1 MTVTTPP
8 PTAAPEPSPD
18 GPPPARGAPGPTPVA
33 ATWGHAVS
41 AFFWRHPRVRLGLVL
56 ALPLAWF
63 LVVYL
68 GSLAALLLQS
78 FYSLDSFSGT
88 IDRGLTLETWRS
100 LWSALTRDIVVRTV
114 VMAAAV
120 TVGAAVIALPVGYF
134 MAKVASPRAKAV
146 LFVMVLMPLWSSYI
160 VRVLSWRQILN
171 SAGVVTWFADRLA
184 LGWVIDAVL
193 RAPLIGG
200 DDLTTSFAGQYVV
213 FLYIWLP
220 YMILPVQAAL
230 ERVPASLVEAS
241 GDLGARPLTT
251 FRHVVWPLGLPG
263 IVAGSIFTFSLTLG
277 DYIIPQLVGPSK
289 PTIGL
294 AIYQYQGVAGNLPLA
309 AAYTVI
315 PMAIMAVYLMAA
327 RRMGAFEA
335 L

>member
-1 MTVTTPP
+1 M
-8 PTAAPEPSPD
+8 
-18 GPPPARGAPGPTPVA
+18 
-33 ATWGHAVS
+33 
-41 AFFWRHPRVRLGLVL
+41 RLGLVL
-56 ALPLAWF
+56 ALPLTWF

-68 GSLAALLLQS
+68 GSLAALLMQS

-88 IDRGLTLETWRS
+88 VDETLTLDTWRS
-100 LWSALTRDIVVRTV
+100 LWSPLTRDIVLRTV
-114 VMAAAV
+114 VMAALV
-120 TVGAAVIALPVGYF
+120 TIGTAAIAMPVGYF

-146 LFVMVLMPLWSSYI
+146 LFIAVLMPLWSSYI

-171 SAGVVTWFADRLA
+171 SEGVVIWFAERLR
-184 LGWVIDAVL
+184 LEWIIDAVL
-193 RAPLIGG
+193 DAPVIGG
-200 DDLTTSFAGQYVV
+200 ADLTTSFAGQYVV

-230 ERVPASLVEAS
+230 ERVPASVIEAS

-251 FRHVVWPLGLPG
+251 FRRVIWPLGLPG

-294 AIYQYQGVAGNLPLA
+294 AIYQFQGVAGNLPLA
-309 AAYTVI
+309 AAYTAI
-315 PMAIMAVYLMAA
+315 PMVIMAIYLTVA
-327 RRMGAFEA
+327 RRLGAFEA

>member
-1 MTVTTPP
+1 MI
-8 PTAAPEPSPD
+8 TAPPSPA
-18 GPPPARGAPGPTPVA
+18 ARTA
-33 ATWGHAVS
+33 GHRIS
-41 AFFWRHPRVRLGLVL
+41 SFFYRHPRVRLGLVL
-56 ALPLAWF
+56 ALPLTWF
-63 LVVYL
+63 VVVYL
-68 GSLAALLLQS
+68 GSLAALLVQS

-88 IDRGLTLETWRS
+88 IDETFTLDTWRS
-100 LWSALTRDIVVRTV
+100 MWNPLTRDIVLRTV
-114 VMAAAV
+114 VMAALV
-120 TVGAAVIALPVGYF
+120 TIGAAAIALPVGYF

-146 LFVMVLMPLWSSYI
+146 LFIAVLMPLWSSYI

-171 SAGVVTWFADRLA
+171 SEGVVIWFAERLR
-184 LGWVIDAVL
+184 LEWIIDAVL
-193 RAPLIGG
+193 DAPVIGG
-200 DDLTTSFAGQYVV
+200 ADLTTSFAGQYVV

-230 ERVPASLVEAS
+230 ERVPASVIEAS

-251 FRHVVWPLGLPG
+251 FRRVIWPLGLPG

-294 AIYQYQGVAGNLPLA
+294 AIYQFQGVAGNLPLA
-309 AAYTVI
+309 AAYTAI
-315 PMAIMAVYLMAA
+315 PMVIMAIYLTVA
-327 RRMGAFEA
+327 RRLGAFEA

>member
-1 MTVTTPP
+1 M
-8 PTAAPEPSPD
+8 
-18 GPPPARGAPGPTPVA
+18 
-33 ATWGHAVS
+33 
-41 AFFWRHPRVRLGLVL
+41 RLGLVL
-56 ALPLAWF
+56 ALPLTWF

-68 GSLAALLLQS
+68 GSLAALLMQS

-88 IDRGLTLETWRS
+88 VDETLTLDTWRS
-100 LWSALTRDIVVRTV
+100 LWSPLTRDIVLRTV
-114 VMAAAV
+114 VMAALV
-120 TVGAAVIALPVGYF
+120 TIGTAAIALPVGYF

-146 LFVMVLMPLWSSYI
+146 LFIAVLMPLWSSYI

-171 SAGVVTWFADRLA
+171 SEGVVIWFAERLR
-184 LGWVIDAVL
+184 LEWIIDAVL
-193 RAPLIGG
+193 DAPVIGG
-200 DDLTTSFAGQYVV
+200 ADLTTSFAGQYVV

-230 ERVPASLVEAS
+230 ERVPASVIEAS

-251 FRHVVWPLGLPG
+251 FRRVIWPLGLPG

-294 AIYQYQGVAGNLPLA
+294 AIYQFQGVAGNLPLA
-309 AAYTVI
+309 AAYTAI
-315 PMAIMAVYLMAA
+315 PMVIMAIYLTVA
-327 RRMGAFEA
+327 RRLGAFEA

>member
-1 MTVTTPP
+1 MI
-8 PTAAPEPSPD
+8 TAPPSP
-18 GPPPARGAPGPTPVA
+18 
-33 ATWGHAVS
+33 ATRTAGHRIS
-41 AFFWRHPRVRLGLVL
+41 SFFYRHPRVRLGLVL
-56 ALPLAWF
+56 ALPLTWF

-68 GSLAALLLQS
+68 GSLAALLMQS

-88 IDRGLTLETWRS
+88 VDKTLTLDTWRS
-100 LWSALTRDIVVRTV
+100 LWSPLTRDIVLRTV
-114 VMAAAV
+114 VMAALV
-120 TVGAAVIALPVGYF
+120 TIGTAAIALPVGYF

-146 LFVMVLMPLWSSYI
+146 LFIAVLMPLWSSYI

-171 SAGVVTWFADRLA
+171 SEGVVIWFAERLR
-184 LGWVIDAVL
+184 LEWIIDAVL
-193 RAPLIGG
+193 DAPVIGG
-200 DDLTTSFAGQYVV
+200 ADLTTSFAGQYVV

-230 ERVPASLVEAS
+230 ERVPASVIEAS

-251 FRHVVWPLGLPG
+251 FRRVIWPLGLPG

-294 AIYQYQGVAGNLPLA
+294 AIYQFQGVAGNLPLA
-309 AAYTVI
+309 AAYTAI
-315 PMAIMAVYLMAA
+315 PMVIMAIYLTVA
-327 RRMGAFEA
+327 RRLGAFEA

>member
-1 MTVTTPP
+1 MI
-8 PTAAPEPSPD
+8 TAPPSP
-18 GPPPARGAPGPTPVA
+18 
-33 ATWGHAVS
+33 ATRTAGHRIS
-41 AFFWRHPRVRLGLVL
+41 SFFYRHPRVRLGLVL
-56 ALPLAWF
+56 ALPLTWF

-68 GSLAALLLQS
+68 GSLAALLMQS

-88 IDRGLTLETWRS
+88 VDETLTLDTWRS
-100 LWSALTRDIVVRTV
+100 LWSPLTRDIVLRTV
-114 VMAAAV
+114 VMAALV
-120 TVGAAVIALPVGYF
+120 TIGTAAIALPVGYF

-146 LFVMVLMPLWSSYI
+146 LFIAVLMPLWSSYI

-171 SAGVVTWFADRLA
+171 SEGVVIWFAERLR
-184 LGWVIDAVL
+184 LEWFIDAVL
-193 RAPLIGG
+193 DAPVIGG
-200 DDLTTSFAGQYVV
+200 ADLTTSFAGQYVV

-230 ERVPASLVEAS
+230 ERVPASVIEAS

-251 FRHVVWPLGLPG
+251 FRRVIWPLGLPG

-294 AIYQYQGVAGNLPLA
+294 AIYQFQGVAGNLPLA
-309 AAYTVI
+309 AAYTAI
-315 PMAIMAVYLMAA
+315 PMVIMAIYLTVA
-327 RRMGAFEA
+327 RRLGAFEA

>member
-1 MTVTTPP
+1 MI
-8 PTAAPEPSPD
+8 TAPPSPA
-18 GPPPARGAPGPTPVA
+18 ARTL
-33 ATWGHAVS
+33 GHRIS
-41 AFFWRHPRVRLGLVL
+41 SFFYRHPRVRLGLVL
-56 ALPLAWF
+56 ALPLTWF
-63 LVVYL
+63 VVIYL
-68 GSLAALLLQS
+68 GSLAALLVQS

-88 IDRGLTLETWRS
+88 IDETLTLDTWRS
-100 LWSALTRDIVVRTV
+100 MWNAVTRDIVVRTV
-114 VMAAAV
+114 VMAALV
-120 TVGAAVIALPVGYF
+120 TIGAAAVALPVGYF

-146 LFVMVLMPLWSSYI
+146 LFIAVLMPLWSSYI

-171 SAGVVTWFADRLA
+171 SEGVVIWFAERLR
-184 LGWVIDAVL
+184 LEWVIDAVL
-193 RAPLIGG
+193 DAPVIGG
-200 DDLTTSFAGQYVV
+200 ADLTTSFAGQYVV

-230 ERVPASLVEAS
+230 ERVPASVIEAS

-251 FRHVVWPLGLPG
+251 FRQVIWPLGLPG

-294 AIYQYQGVAGNLPLA
+294 AIYQFQGVAGNLPLA
-309 AAYTVI
+309 AAYTAI
-315 PMAIMAVYLMAA
+315 PMVIMAIYLTIA
-327 RRMGAFEA
+327 RRLGAFEA

>member
-1 MTVTTPP
+1 MI
-8 PTAAPEPSPD
+8 TAPPSP
-18 GPPPARGAPGPTPVA
+18 
-33 ATWGHAVS
+33 ATRTAGHRIS
-41 AFFWRHPRVRLGLVL
+41 SFFYRHPRVRLGLVL
-56 ALPLAWF
+56 ALPLTWF

-68 GSLAALLLQS
+68 GSLAALLMQS

-88 IDRGLTLETWRS
+88 VDETLTLDTWRS
-100 LWSALTRDIVVRTV
+100 LWSPLTRDIVLRTV
-114 VMAAAV
+114 VMAALV
-120 TVGAAVIALPVGYF
+120 TIGTAAIALPVGYF

-146 LFVMVLMPLWSSYI
+146 LFIAVLMPLWSSYI

-171 SAGVVTWFADRLA
+171 SEGVVIWFAERLR
-184 LGWVIDAVL
+184 LEWIIDAVL
-193 RAPLIGG
+193 DAPVIGG
-200 DDLTTSFAGQYVV
+200 ADLTTSFAGQYVV

-230 ERVPASLVEAS
+230 ERVPASVIEAS

-251 FRHVVWPLGLPG
+251 FRRVIWPLGLPG

-294 AIYQYQGVAGNLPLA
+294 AIYQFQGVAGNLPLA
-309 AAYTVI
+309 AAYTAI
-315 PMAIMAVYLMAA
+315 PMVIMAIYLTVA
-327 RRMGAFEA
+327 RRLGAFEA